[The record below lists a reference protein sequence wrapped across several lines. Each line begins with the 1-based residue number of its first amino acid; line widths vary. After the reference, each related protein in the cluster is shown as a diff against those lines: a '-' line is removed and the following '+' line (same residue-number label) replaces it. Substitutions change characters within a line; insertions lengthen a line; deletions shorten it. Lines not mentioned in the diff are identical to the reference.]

1 MSMKQIKLT
10 NDEIDI
16 ILDLI
21 DDQMD
26 EFAYGPEGTEE
37 ISRVEISILE
47 NLKAKLEQI
56 A

>member
-26 EFAYGPEGTEE
+26 EFGYGPEGTEE
-37 ISRVEISILE
+37 ISKVEINILE